1 MNNKYLVVRI
11 SALLVLL
18 FSASVYGQDRFA
30 NVTIETVAV
39 AGNISMLIGQG
50 GNIGVSAGD
59 DGILIID
66 DQFAPL
72 ADELKLPSMPW
83 ALIHLSFCSIPIFM
97 AITLVEMLSL
107 EETA

>member
-50 GNIGVSAGD
+50 GNIGVSA
-59 DGILIID
+59 
-66 DQFAPL
+66 
-72 ADELKLPSMPW
+72 
-83 ALIHLSFCSIPIFM
+83 
-97 AITLVEMLSL
+97 
-107 EETA
+107 